1 MVWEAYKAVKA
12 KRGGPG
18 VDGQSLEDFEQELG
32 NNLYR
37 LWNRLAS
44 GAYFPPPVQRVE
56 VPKRDG
62 GMRPLGIPTVIAKCT
77 SRQHAFGMG

>member
-12 KRGGPG
+12 NRGAPG
-18 VDGQSLEDFEQELG
+18 VDGQSLRDFEDNLG

-44 GAYFPPPVQRVE
+44 GAYHPPPVLRVE
-56 VPKRDG
+56 IPKRERRASSG
-62 GMRPLGIPTVIAKCT
+62 YPNRG
-77 SRQHAFGMG
+77 